1 MVTPKKR
8 FWTAS
13 RRAWKDTRGAEIL
26 EMAFVL
32 PILMMLLM
40 GIFWMGRAYNVYES
54 ITRAAREGARYAV
67 LPSCATCGNAITD
80 TYSSTNSCLSNPTPV
95 FTNHVLPALQ
105 ASSLVDPTSLAGGS
119 YCEEAVVLDPNADPS
134 VQQCGV
140 SVNITYPVQMAIPF
154 TSLNATT
161 INISTQVR
169 MRFENQSVDTVTGNL
184 QCPGVN

>member
-1 MVTPKKR
+1 MVTPNKR
-8 FWTAS
+8 LWTAS

-32 PILMMLLM
+32 PILMMLLV
-40 GIFWMGRAYNVYES
+40 GIFWMGRAYNVYET

-95 FTNHVLPALQ
+95 FTNYVLPALQ
-105 ASSLVDPTSLAGGS
+105 ASSLVDPSSLAGGS